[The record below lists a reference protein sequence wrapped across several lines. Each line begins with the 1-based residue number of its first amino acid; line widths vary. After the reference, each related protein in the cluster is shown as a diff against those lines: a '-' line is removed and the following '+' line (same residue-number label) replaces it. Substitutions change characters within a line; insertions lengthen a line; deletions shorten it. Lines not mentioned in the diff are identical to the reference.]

1 MKLKYKLINQII
13 KIWNLHGSRWGNCS
27 VKNEERP
34 HPGNIIEGIDVD
46 FPYSHLIKKVIKKIN
61 KNNPKR
67 VKDILLGKIVQNDPK
82 L

>member
-1 MKLKYKLINQII
+1 MAVGEGIVQLRMKRD
-13 KIWNLHGSRWGNCS
+13 HTR
-27 VKNEERP
+27 
-34 HPGNIIEGIDVD
+34 GNIIEGIDVD

>member
-1 MKLKYKLINQII
+1 MKRD
-13 KIWNLHGSRWGNCS
+13 HTR
-27 VKNEERP
+27 
-34 HPGNIIEGIDVD
+34 GNIIEGIDVD